1 MSRNLSK
8 YLKYTCEELL
18 KDGIEPILFIDGIER
33 AARQDDRTLLQFLV
47 TAEQLGVKRGL
58 LTTVFW
64 ATEGHAD
71 SYLAK
76 ETSSYHLVHLDFPLL
91 SEEEA
96 EIIINKTTAA
106 NLRNKEIINQINKKV
121 AKLNRDYIGKGHL
134 FIFLL

>member
-1 MSRNLSK
+1 LSAGLSK
-8 YLKYTCEELL
+8 YLKFTCKELL
-18 KDGIEPILFIDGIER
+18 KDGIKPILFVDGLGR
-33 AARQDDRTLLQFLV
+33 AARQDDKTLLQFLV
-47 TAEQLGVKRGL
+47 IAEQLGVKRGL

-64 ATEGHAD
+64 ATEGHTNP
-71 SYLAK
+71 YLAK

-121 AKLNRDYIGKGHL
+121 AELNRDYIGKGHL